1 MRSGSPSAAST
12 EDKGQITLNSE
23 KLKDKTEQFFFL
35 LLIWIHNIFFFV

>member
-23 KLKDKTEQFFFL
+23 KQHCVL
-35 LLIWIHNIFFFV
+35 LLLVWIHNLFFKSDTILG